1 MVLCW
6 FGKISKKKKKLES
19 KCLRN
24 PTVKNFDDLKT
35 FCRVY
40 RKCVRAAKFMY
51 FNDCFKENQNNI
63 KGTWKYIKEAI
74 GENSEK
80 ITIPSEFIHEGRTF
94 SSKSEVANGF
104 NDFFVNIGPKLASK
118 IPKSKKKIF
127 RISTSYR

>member
-51 FNDCFKENQNNI
+51 FNDRFKENQNNI

-118 IPKSKKKIF
+118 IQK
-127 RISTSYR
+127 